1 MNWSLYLIGAGCV
14 LALALQSAT
23 PQVATPARP
32 PQSLGFTPE
41 KWQFPNRDQV
51 NEGTVTI
58 MTGPFGGLTP
68 IMGSDLARVLDDG
81 EKLRVLPVAG
91 KGSVQ
96 NIIDILYLK
105 TIDMGFVVSDVMEF
119 FRVQYNAQN
128 IESKLRYI
136 SKLYNNEVYIIA
148 PTSIRSVYDLAGKK
162 IMAPRDVGL
171 FTASIILSRLN
182 ISATFDYQ
190 TDDTLALQKVID
202 GQADAWIVSVGK
214 IFPIARNIKNE
225 NGRLHLVSIPY
236 EKALWDLYWPSQ
248 FTSEEYPNLV
258 PSGQTVETLA
268 TGVILAS
275 YNWPENSDRYRKVAR
290 FTEAFFSKN
299 EEFSKPPRNP
309 KWRDMNISAKVLG
322 WTRFKAA
329 QDWLDAHQSTGVA
342 TMGTA
347 DEFKQFMNEKG
358 GNRNLSQNDILKLYN
373 GYTEWARTRR

>member
-1 MNWSLYLIGAGCV
+1 
-14 LALALQSAT
+14 
-23 PQVATPARP
+23 
-32 PQSLGFTPE
+32 
-41 KWQFPNRDQV
+41 
-51 NEGTVTI
+51 
-58 MTGPFGGLTP
+58 
-68 IMGSDLARVLDDG
+68 
-81 EKLRVLPVAG
+81 
-91 KGSVQ
+91 
-96 NIIDILYLK
+96 
-105 TIDMGFVVSDVMEF
+105 
-119 FRVQYNAQN
+119 
-128 IESKLRYI
+128 
-136 SKLYNNEVYIIA
+136 
-148 PTSIRSVYDLAGKK
+148 
-162 IMAPRDVGL
+162 MAPRDVGL

-236 EKALWDLYWPSQ
+236 EKVLWDLYWPSQ

-275 YNWPENSDRYRKVAR
+275 YNWPENTERYRKVAK

-347 DEFKQFMNEKG
+347 DEFKQFINERG
-358 GNRNLSQNDILKLYN
+358 GNRNLSQNEILKLYN
-373 GYTEWARTRR
+373 GYTEWARTKR

>member
-1 MNWSLYLIGAGCV
+1 MNWSVCLIGAGCV
-14 LALALQSAT
+14 LALGLQNVM
-23 PQVATPARP
+23 PQTATPARP
-32 PQSLGFTPE
+32 PQSFGFTAE

-136 SKLYNNEVYIIA
+136 SKLYNNEIYIIA
-148 PTSIRSVYDLAGKK
+148 PTSIKSVYDLAGKK

-236 EKALWDLYWPSQ
+236 EKVLWDLYWPSQ

-275 YNWPENSDRYRKVAR
+275 YNWPENTERYRKVAK

-347 DEFKQFMNEKG
+347 DEFKQFINERG
-358 GNRNLSQNDILKLYN
+358 GNRNLSQNEILKLYN
-373 GYTEWARTRR
+373 GYTEWARTKR